1 MQDPQLPGGF
11 LLLRILPTTFV
22 TTSTALQTFETTT
35 DDAVIIH
42 RFNQDLALRILFLHE
57 VNYLK
62 KPIFEMHEFPEH
74 LAALG
79 HTVGFVQFP
88 EGESRASLAR
98 TPFKQQIQGRVLIS
112 QSITLYTPETLS
124 GIFLGRLLA
133 VFTFKSVFKKVVHDF
148 EPDVVVSLSVP
159 TSGWQ
164 AVQVCKKLG
173 VPLVFRALDVSHK
186 IRKSALSPL
195 IRLAEQYIYKNA
207 DWVSANNPAML
218 EYIRDAGARS
228 ESSGINFPPLD
239 LRHFADAKKAKRE
252 IREKLSIPLDANVV
266 VYMGSFF
273 YFSGLPEVIK
283 SFAEIANNNDRLV
296 LIGGGEQDH
305 ELRELSKALGVQSQI
320 IFTGMVSYSDL
331 PKHLGV
337 ADVAINPLNPSV
349 VASTALPNKVLQYMA
364 SGLAVVSTK
373 LRGLV
378 QTFETSLPGLQF
390 VEHPKDLLVTALKVG
405 ADTAANSSVG
415 EGNKKAVAELFDKDL
430 AINSFEKSLLM
441 VAGEKT

>member
-1 MQDPQLPGGF
+1 M
-11 LLLRILPTTFV
+11 
-22 TTSTALQTFETTT
+22 
-35 DDAVIIH
+35 
-42 RFNQDLALRILFLHE
+42 RILFLHE

-98 TPFKQQIQGRVLIS
+98 TPFQQQIQGRVLTS
-112 QSITLYTPETLS
+112 QSLTLYTPETVS
-124 GIFLGRLLA
+124 GSFLGRLLA
-133 VFTFKSVFKKVVHDF
+133 VVTFKGSFKRIVRDF
-148 EPDVVVSLSVP
+148 EPDVVVSFSVP

-173 VPLVFRALDVSHK
+173 VPLLFRALDVSHK

-195 IRLAEQYIYKNA
+195 IRVAEKYIYKNA

-218 EYIRDAGARS
+218 DYVRDAGACS
-228 ESSGINFPPLD
+228 ESSGVNFPPLD
-239 LRHFADAKKAKRE
+239 LKHFADAKKSKVHM
-252 IREKLSIPLDANVV
+252 REKLAIPEDANVV

-273 YFSGLPEVIK
+273 YFSGLPEAIK
-283 SFAEIANNNDRLV
+283 TFAEIANNNDRLV
-296 LIGGGEQDH
+296 LIGGGEQDK
-305 ELRELSKALGVQSQI
+305 ELRELSKALGTESQI
-320 IFTGMVSYSDL
+320 IFTGMVSYLDL
-331 PKHLGV
+331 PKYLGV

-364 SGLAVVSTK
+364 SGLVAVSTK
-373 LRGLV
+373 LKGLE

-390 VEHPKDLLVTALKVG
+390 VEHPKYLLSMALNL
-405 ADTAANSSVG
+405 ANDSAANSSVG
-415 EGNKKAVAELFDKDL
+415 EENKKAVAELFDTDL
-430 AINSFEKSLLM
+430 AIRSFEKSLLL
-441 VAGEKT
+441 VAGGRT